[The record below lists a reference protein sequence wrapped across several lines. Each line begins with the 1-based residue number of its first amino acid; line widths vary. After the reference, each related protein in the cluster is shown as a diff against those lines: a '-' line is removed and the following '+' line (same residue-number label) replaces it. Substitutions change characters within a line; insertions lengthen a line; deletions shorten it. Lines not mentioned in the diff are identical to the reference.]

1 MEETVNTL
9 VDLNTVEVSLV
20 DKGANERVFAIM
32 KAETMNDL
40 VKDILEV
47 PLEQEA
53 DVIESLVEK
62 DISEDARHSLIG
74 AMRLVQAY
82 KDEAGMREAL
92 VSLAE
97 LLDFNKP
104 EMEEPSMDQEIVQ
117 EETSQDDLNLASV
130 PEEVRAQV
138 EDLWKA
144 NKEAVKKAEE
154 LEAVLKAER
163 DERLTKEY
171 IVKAKEQ
178 YGNIPGHSAEDLGP
192 MLKSLNEH
200 DAKMAE
206 KIEGLLKTMSQVLAK
221 SEVFAEAGVTTQD
234 AGSGKNPESQLDQ
247 LAKQYSTEN
256 PGVSYAKAYD
266 SVLKS
271 EEGRR
276 LYAEYV
282 QRK

>member
-20 DKGANERVFAIM
+20 DKGANKRMFAIM
-32 KAETMNDL
+32 KAETMNDV

-53 DVIESLVEK
+53 EVIESLVEK
-62 DISEDARHSLIG
+62 DLSEDARHSLIG

-82 KDEAGMREAL
+82 KDETGMREAL

-104 EMEEPSMDQEIVQ
+104 EMEEPSMEQEIVQ

-138 EDLWKA
+138 
-144 NKEAVKKAEE
+144 
-154 LEAVLKAER
+154 

-171 IVKAKEQ
+171 IAKAQAEF
-178 YGNIPGHSAEDLGP
+178 GNIPGHGADELGP
-192 MLKSLNEH
+192 MLKSLNAH
-200 DAKMAE
+200 DAEMAG

-234 AGSGKNPESQLDQ
+234 AGSGKSPEAQLEQMATQFSND
-247 LAKQYSTEN
+247 N
-256 PGVSYAKAYD
+256 PGVSFAKAYD

-282 QRK
+282 QGK